1 MAALEVY
8 IRRSYQ
14 AYDLTQMQHDQ
25 VSPIP
30 CDIQNP
36 LCRGLLSQLEIERT
50 CLSSQLSQLFEHIF
64 FPAMT
69 VSDFHTHECLLF
81 VHPSLAHLA

>member
-25 VSPIP
+25 VSPVPVIF
-30 CDIQNP
+30 
-36 LCRGLLSQLEIERT
+36 RT
-50 CLSSQLSQLFEHIF
+50 RYAGVCYLNWKSREL
-64 FPAMT
+64 
-69 VSDFHTHECLLF
+69 V
-81 VHPSLAHLA
+81 